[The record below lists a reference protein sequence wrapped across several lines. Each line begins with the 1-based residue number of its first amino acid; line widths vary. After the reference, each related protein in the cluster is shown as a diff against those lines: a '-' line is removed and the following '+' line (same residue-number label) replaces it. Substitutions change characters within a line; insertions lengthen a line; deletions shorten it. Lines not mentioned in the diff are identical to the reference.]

1 MAFGN
6 VNIPGVSAKELEAAR
21 ADTLAAVQ
29 NAIGRLK
36 LEIMTNELAL
46 PLATASGEDLLTA
59 SGAPIQAVYHPQK

>member
-36 LEIMTNELAL
+36 LEIMTNELTL